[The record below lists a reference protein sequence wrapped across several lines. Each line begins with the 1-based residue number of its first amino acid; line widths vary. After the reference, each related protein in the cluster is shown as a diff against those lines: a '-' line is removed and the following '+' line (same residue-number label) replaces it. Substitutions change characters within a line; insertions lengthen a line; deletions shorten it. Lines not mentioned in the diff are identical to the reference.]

1 MFKNP
6 ISKVFIVLAV
16 IVSAFTTLS
25 FVQPSSPKKGG
36 VPVQPEIVPLSGALD
51 LSDYFQRHLG
61 RNADIPVTAANDL
74 SDFYQRHN
82 AMKSVS
88 VTADT
93 SDYFLRHAIFPPAQT
108 AIDTSDY
115 FLRHR

>member
-6 ISKVFIVLAV
+6 VSKVFIALAV
-16 IVSAFTTLS
+16 IASALSTLS
-25 FVQPSSPKKGG
+25 FVQPSSSKESS
-36 VPVQPEIVPLSGALD
+36 VPTRLSVLSLPGTVD
-51 LSDYFQRHLG
+51 RSDYFQRHSV

-88 VTADT
+88 VMADT